1 MNGTKAGSSGRSTRR
16 SRQRG
21 AQPRAVPT
29 VPDGW
34 VIVGRIT
41 GAHGVRGEVRVAPE
55 TDFPERLIELGEA
68 TLLLPDGKL
77 KRVRVSGGRPHTAKA
92 AVLLALGGFSTRTEA
107 DTLKGALVLA
117 RYEDSPV
124 LPEGQYYEWQI
135 LGLRVVTADGRDL
148 GIVQEVIHTG
158 ANDVYAT
165 EVCLLPAIGQ
175 VIKDVDLPAG
185 RMVVEL
191 PPGLLD

>member
-1 MNGTKAGSSGRSTRR
+1 VKETKAGSSGRSTPR
-16 SRQRG
+16 SRPRG
-21 AQPRAVPT
+21 AQPRTAPAVPS
-29 VPDGW
+29 GW

-55 TDFPERLIELGEA
+55 TDFPERLLELGEA
-68 TLLLPDGKL
+68 TLLLPDGEL
-77 KRVRVSGGRPHTAKA
+77 KRVRVSGARPHTAKA
-92 AVLLALGGFSTRTEA
+92 SVLLTLEGFTTRTEA
-107 DTLKGALVLA
+107 EVLKGRLVLV
-117 RYEDSPV
+117 RSEDSPV

-148 GIVQEVIHTG
+148 GVVQEVIHTG

-175 VIKDVDLPAG
+175 VIKDIDLRAG

-191 PPGLLD
+191 PPGLLG